1 MIIFFQ
7 ELVLLI
13 VTWLLKLIDGIMDIF
28 GALSGII
35 KVDYHGQKVNL
46 LEFILADSNVN
57 NVFWCVCI
65 LAVGLTC
72 IFAIAGLIKNMVKN
86 QSTVTGIVGKFF
98 MALLGTIAMLAVL
111 VLIILISNAVLIL
124 VSEVFQV
131 SNTSKLSSAVFNAC
145 VADWRNGYSIR
156 EFNTDLSVR
165 EIFGDYDTTLLGVWP
180 TSWKGN
186 GMVDPN
192 TFMYLPAI
200 IATVALSI
208 AFIVAVVNLSKRVF
222 EIVFLYL
229 TMPFAMSTLPLDDG
243 QRFKSWRETFLTKV
257 VLAYGT
263 VFSVNIF
270 VLLLPLITS
279 VRVQGASGFANA
291 MLLIFMLIGGAVV
304 IPAGQALFARIFGQ
318 PDEMQQ
324 GSGFLRSAFYGSRF
338 AAGATLGA
346 IGGMFRM
353 VRRANEKRKARQ
365 QEAQAEE
372 DEQYTEDG
380 EGESGE

>member
-72 IFAIAGLIKNMVKN
+72 IFAIAGLIKNMVTN
-86 QSTVTGIVGKFF
+86 QRTVTGIVGKFF
-98 MALLGTIAMLAVL
+98 MAVLGTIAMLAVL

-131 SNTSKLSSAVFNAC
+131 SNTSKLSSAVFDAC

-165 EIFGDYDTTLLGVWP
+165 DIFGDYDTTLLGVWP

-324 GSGFLRSAFYGSRF
+324 GGGFLRSAFYGGRF

-346 IGGMFRM
+346 VGGMLRLI
-353 VRRANEKRKARQ
+353 RRANEKRKARQ